1 MKNTVSGFAAAAA
14 ALSLSAGASMAADV
28 ATSAGYDWT
37 GLYLGA
43 HGGYVWGE
51 ADVGYEGDGGGGDLD
66 GFLGGAL
73 AGYNFQT
80 DMIVLGVEGDVGG
93 GDVNGNGAVGAPPP
107 QPASYYTYDLDW
119 NAHLRARA
127 GVAVDKALFFVAGG
141 LAVARHTLSAEENNQ
156 SHGDD
161 SQTHTG
167 WTIGAGVEYGLTDNL
182 LLRAEYLYD
191 DYGSQTYSD
200 DEGDEYDVDLTA
212 QTARAALSYK
222 F

>member
-1 MKNTVSGFAAAAA
+1 
-14 ALSLSAGASMAADV
+14 MAADV
-28 ATSAGYDWT
+28 TGSAGYDWT

-51 ADVGYEGDGGGGDLD
+51 ADVGYEGDDGGGDLD
-66 GFLGGAL
+66 GFWGGAL

-80 DMIVLGVEGDVGG
+80 WSFVLGVEGDLGA
-93 GDVNGNGAVGAPPP
+93 GDVNGNGAVTVPPP

-127 GVAVDKALFFVAGG
+127 GVAVEKLLFFVSVG
-141 LAVARHTLSAEENNQ
+141 LAAAQHTLSVEENNQ

-161 SQTHTG
+161 SQTHYG
-167 WTIGAGVEYGLTDNL
+167 WTIGAGVEYALTGNL

-191 DYGSQTYSD
+191 DYGSETYSD
-200 DEGDEYDVDLTA
+200 DAGDDYEVDLTA
-212 QTARAALSYK
+212 QTVRAALSYK